1 MKTVLRY
8 SKVFV
13 LLIAAYFVFG
23 VLSCWLPDKSIKA
36 NIEKSAPVLEAEGL
50 YPKAIIHADQC
61 WLDNFTDALIM
72 NQIYNIDRKRPV
84 YAAMKVVRSSAY
96 GNDWNQPGL
105 LLRRTQG
112 EKLAEAPYARY
123 WHGNTFFFRPWFIM
137 MDFNLVRWWLFV
149 ISTLLMIALFCT
161 YYREAGLL
169 KTLALASGFV
179 ATCGFVTQFSMQFFP
194 VLAITIIASL
204 LIVKKKGTKNFGML
218 FFVVGSLTCFFDLL
232 TTPLLTLGLPLAVLL
247 SLKRNE
253 GFQLK
258 DGLLEI
264 VKLVLLWG
272 LGFALTFVTKWAL
285 ATLVLGYNVFADAFD
300 TSLYRLGVEDFTR
313 WDAVSRNF
321 KVLNLPMIVIAA
333 LVLIILMVIRRS
345 KFQWRKALL
354 FLLIGLAPYVWYL
367 ALSNHSYLHWWFTYR
382 LQAIA
387 VTCLFMML
395 TDTSVKTSVPS

>member
-1 MKTVLRY
+1 MKTVLLY
-8 SKVFV
+8 SKTFV

-204 LIVKKKGTKNFGML
+204 LIVKKSESKNFGML

-247 SLKRNE
+247 SLKRNDS
-253 GFQLK
+253 FQLK
-258 DGLLEI
+258 DSMMETI
-264 VKLVLLWG
+264 KMVLLWG

-285 ATLVLGYNVFADAFD
+285 ATLVLGYNVFADAYD

-321 KVLNLPMIVIAA
+321 KMLNLPMIVIAA
-333 LVLIILMVIRRS
+333 LALIILMVVRRS
-345 KFQWRKALL
+345 GFHWKKALL
-354 FLLIGLAPYVWYL
+354 FLLVGLAPYVWYL
-367 ALSNHSYLHWWFTYR
+367 VLSNHSYLHWWFTYR
-382 LQAIA
+382 LQAIS
-387 VTCLFMML
+387 VVCLFLML
-395 TDTSVKTSVPS
+395 TDTEQKTKIPS

>member
-1 MKTVLRY
+1 
-8 SKVFV
+8 
-13 LLIAAYFVFG
+13 
-23 VLSCWLPDKSIKA
+23 
-36 NIEKSAPVLEAEGL
+36 
-50 YPKAIIHADQC
+50 
-61 WLDNFTDALIM
+61 
-72 NQIYNIDRKRPV
+72 
-84 YAAMKVVRSSAY
+84 MKVVRSNVS
-96 GNDWNQPGL
+96 GFEWNQPGL
-105 LLRRTQG
+105 LLRKTQG
-112 EKLAEAPYARY
+112 EKMAEVPYARY

-149 ISTLLMIALFCT
+149 ISTLLMVVLVCT